1 MAIVRQ
7 GKSSTRLPAVICV
20 IITATA
26 SIISFKSFHIYNSF
40 VIISRTDNTSSII
53 VHNVS
58 TGPTIFHNTSKNEE
72 LSTSTDPFP
81 LVVNRSQCTI
91 IVRGN
96 EGQLGN
102 KMFIFASAYGLAR
115 THACQMYIGQRLLT
129 QLTES
134 FQIKIPSL
142 LKKSEVDSLK
152 GIVQRSTIC
161 AFYPDL
167 LKPDAIQSFELV
179 GYWQTYGYFIK
190 FKDEIRQQFS
200 FQPSILKVVASY
212 FHWWTSLA
220 NACCYGHCLSLPY
233 ETRKCF
239 KRGKVQQS
247 LSDYAITTSGLK
259 RALFMSNF
267 TWIGVH
273 VRRSNFYKESV
284 SDEAYILKAMK
295 YFSQKYQ
302 NTIFIIASDDKR
314 YCEQKFL
321 EKKT

>member
-1 MAIVRQ
+1 
-7 GKSSTRLPAVICV
+7 
-20 IITATA
+20 
-26 SIISFKSFHIYNSF
+26 
-40 VIISRTDNTSSII
+40 
-53 VHNVS
+53 
-58 TGPTIFHNTSKNEE
+58 
-72 LSTSTDPFP
+72 
-81 LVVNRSQCTI
+81 
-91 IVRGN
+91 
-96 EGQLGN
+96 
-102 KMFIFASAYGLAR
+102 MFIFASAFGLAR

-129 QLTES
+129 QLTET

-142 LKKSEVDSLK
+142 LTESEVDSLK

-167 LKPDAIQSFELV
+167 LKPDAIQSFELA

-200 FQPSILKVVASY
+200 FQTSILKVAASY

-239 KRGKVQQS
+239 KQGKVRPS
-247 LSDYAITTSGLK
+247 LSDYAITASGLK
-259 RALFMSNF
+259 RALFMTNF

-273 VRRSNFYKESV
+273 VRRTNFYKDSV
-284 SDEAYILKAMK
+284 SDDAYILKAMK

-314 YCEQKFL
+314 YCEQKFR
-321 EKKT
+321 EKKNVIVTPRYFSASEDMAILSFCQHSIITAGTYGWWSAFLADGDVLHDNRYMQKKSETCDCDPIMYFPPWFLFP